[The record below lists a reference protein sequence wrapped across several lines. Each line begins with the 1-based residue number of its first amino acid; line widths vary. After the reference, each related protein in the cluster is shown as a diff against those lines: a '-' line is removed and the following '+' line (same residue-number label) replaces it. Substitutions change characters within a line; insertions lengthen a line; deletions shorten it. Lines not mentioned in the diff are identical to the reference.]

1 MKIITWMSA
10 VLLFAG
16 MTVQAELNL
25 DFGDDEEPRY
35 ALAVPAP
42 AGMSFPG
49 QGDLRSVL
57 LFKNGDKLHG
67 TMQRFDEDG
76 SIYWV
81 HPDIVEPIRIK
92 SSNVNGVFLGQRSV
106 AQQGGTYVVLS
117 NGDTLYGKIAS
128 LDNDE
133 LLLET
138 WYGGMMTIKRPMLSS
153 ITPGN
158 VRDALYSGPRN
169 IAEWQ
174 QTGTSKWIVEN
185 ERLVGD
191 GTIGRDVGLPEMANI
206 QFDLDCNPGELNL
219 QVMLY
224 AKQMHRYGSDCY
236 LLEISGLRIKLSRFT
251 ANGGMNSLG
260 EKQVPSLR
268 KNKRVVVQLNAD
280 KENRQFHLFINGKHI
295 EGFVDSQMFIGR
307 GTAIVF
313 HSDAKKSNFSIGNI
327 SVAEWDGS
335 VIGGDIGELSGQDH
349 IEFVN
354 RDKVSG
360 TMSTITG
367 DTAKFHTPYATMD
380 IPIERIGAIYFG
392 AGASERARRYAG
404 DVELFF
410 PNRQRLTI
418 KVRKLED
425 GRLEGFSENF
435 GDLTLNLHAFVGM
448 RFNLYDNEDRRQN
461 DFLSHPAFED

>member
-10 VLLFAG
+10 VLLFSG

-25 DFGDDEEPRY
+25 DFGDDEVPQR

-42 AGMSFPG
+42 VGMSSSA
-49 QGDLRSVL
+49 QRNSRSVL

-67 TMQRFDEDG
+67 TMQRFDGDG
-76 SIYWV
+76 SIYWA
-81 HPDIVEPIRIK
+81 HPDIVDPIRIK

-106 AQQGGTYVVLS
+106 AQQGGTYVVLT

-128 LDNDE
+128 LDDDE
-133 LLLET
+133 LMLET
-138 WYGGMMTIKRPMLSS
+138 WYGGMMTIKRSMLSS

-158 VRDALYSGPRN
+158 VRNALYSGPGN

-185 ERLVGD
+185 ERLVGN

-236 LLEISGLRIKLSRFT
+236 LLEINGLHIKLSRFT

-268 KNKRVVVQLNAD
+268 KNKRVVIQLNVD

-335 VIGGDIGELSGQDH
+335 VTGSDIGELSGQDL

-392 AGASERARRYAG
+392 ARTSERARRYAG

-425 GRLEGFSENF
+425 DRLEGFSENF
-435 GDLTLNLHAFVGM
+435 GDLTLNLYAFVGM
-448 RFNLYDNEDRRQN
+448 RFNLYEHEDRRQN